1 MQQIRIYLAIEKNIY
16 IIEKNIFYNNAE
28 NKFYNNAGN
37 YICLLKLIKF
47 KVITEL
53 KYFIQSLKFKV

>member
-1 MQQIRIYLAIEKNIY
+1 MAIEKNIY